1 MFRRLYPPAF
11 QGSLKRR
18 SYFEGWY
25 IKCLSDDL
33 SSSVAFIPGISL
45 SKGDRHAFIQINTS
59 EAKSEYIRFPLED
72 FTFSPRIFDISIG
85 ENRFSAGGVHLDIGR
100 PGISLQGDLRFSE
113 MHPYPAYFLS
123 PGIMGWFGFVPF
135 MECYHGVVSM
145 QHRVSGVLHYNNEKY
160 HFNKGAGY
168 IEKDWGRSFP
178 RSWVW
183 MQANP
188 FNNSDASFMLSIARI
203 PWMGHWFTGLIG
215 YLYYQG
221 KVRRFATYLGDSV
234 RELRFKNDE
243 LRITLGKRRQHL
255 TVTATPNGGGQLAA
269 PVKGKMDRSM
279 KESLNGILQVE
290 LKDAHK
296 GVLFSDHTSLA
307 GLEISGNTDELVKR

>member
-1 MFRRLYPPAF
+1 MNFVFR
-11 QGSLKRR
+11 
-18 SYFEGWY
+18 
-25 IKCLSDDL
+25 KC
-33 SSSVAFIPGISL
+33 IP
-45 SKGDRHAFIQINTS
+45 D
-59 EAKSEYIRFPLED
+59 
-72 FTFSPRIFDISIG
+72 
-85 ENRFSAGGVHLDIGR
+85 
-100 PGISLQGDLRFSE
+100 
-113 MHPYPAYFLS
+113 PAYLLS

-145 QHRVSGVLHYNNEKY
+145 QHRVSGTLHYNNEKY
-160 HFNKGAGY
+160 HFNTGAGY

-178 RSWVW
+178 QSWVW

-188 FNNSDASFMLSIARI
+188 FKNSDASFMLSIARI
-203 PWMGHWFTGLIG
+203 PWMGHEFTGVIG
-215 YLYYQG
+215 YLYHQG
-221 KVRRFATYLGDSV
+221 KVRRFATYLGDRV

-243 LRITLGKRRQHL
+243 LRITLGKRKRHL

-290 LKDAHK
+290 LKDAHN

-307 GLEISGNTDELVKR
+307 GLEISGNTDELLKR